1 MSTQKIN
8 FVSINLP
15 GEDQFL
21 IDADG
26 VTLRYMDY
34 LDVWGMDLERAEK
47 VFDAALRSVQVIR
60 EFSGSAAA
68 PSVVCGGRTAG
79 SAATEVASSAAMD
92 EVTPGVGFNTDAVSP
107 SDSQVPQAPA
117 VRTNWQYCYDCDGWF
132 TTEDPCA

>member
-15 GEDQFL
+15 GEDQFI

-47 VFDAALRSVQVIR
+47 VFEAALRSVQVIR
-60 EFSGSAAA
+60 EFSGSVLTERGSLVSESADSAGEAFDQGNVPLSEIGGRQPRSVSTDKRSAAA

-79 SAATEVASSAAMD
+79 SAAQKATSAAID
-92 EVTPGVGFNTDAVSP
+92 
-107 SDSQVPQAPA
+107 
-117 VRTNWQYCYDCDGWF
+117 
-132 TTEDPCA
+132 